1 MEPWYPVVIGS
12 VIFFYIQSFI
22 RNMKLY
28 LQSGKTLGWNDMFT
42 VILPIVHVG
51 IEPTASRL
59 EGGRSIQLS

>member
-28 LQSGKTLGWNDMFT
+28 LQSGKTLGWKDMFT
-42 VILPIVHVG
+42 VVLPLTS
-51 IEPTASRL
+51 PP
-59 EGGRSIQLS
+59 